1 MKRCPWCAEEIQD
14 AAIVC
19 RYCGRDLAGPIGV
32 QRDRVKMD
40 GYAIA
45 FRKKT
50 LVFVGS
56 LFLLFVVGATLVIQK
71 WSGGESAAVAVR
83 DPAVDATDLYQE
95 YETDQLAAD
104 RKYKGR
110 VVLISGAVKY
120 VDRDVV
126 GTLFLT
132 LRGNDLLGSVQC
144 YFGDDYATKLAHLRA
159 GDIVEIQGR
168 CTGLVIN
175 VLLKE
180 CSIVKV
186 VKSERVVL

>member
-1 MKRCPWCAEEIQD
+1 
-14 AAIVC
+14 
-19 RYCGRDLAGPIGV
+19 L
-32 QRDRVKMD
+32 D

-45 FRKKT
+45 VRKKT
-50 LVFVGS
+50 LFFVGS
-56 LFLLFVVGATLVIQK
+56 LFLLFFIGATLVIQK
-71 WSGGESAAVAVR
+71 WNGGESAAVAVR
-83 DPAVDATDLYQE
+83 DPALDATDLYQE

-104 RKYKGR
+104 RKYKGK

-144 YFGDDYATKLAHLRA
+144 YFGDDYAAKLAHLRP